1 MEHVVQFGISIDDEM
16 IQKRIADNAE
26 RAITAEIQKKV
37 ESAILTRSNYYGGY
51 RNSLGEVG
59 EDIVYKW
66 LESHKDEIIELAA
79 SKVAEKVSRSKAWK
93 EKYGEVTEE

>member
-51 RNSLGEVG
+51 RNSLSEVG
-59 EDIVYKW
+59 EDIIYKW